1 MGRWLAAGLVA
12 ICLGSACGE
21 RLAASGSTAT
31 PSPAALPAASA
42 TAISA
47 TAVPATIVPDATAT
61 ATLVVTRL
69 PTPSPT
75 VSPAPPSAL
84 TLAQLKYRVIDRF
97 GPLWYCDPDF
107 FPVARLDEGALAD
120 QRFPEIAKDAETFA
134 AILTHLGYAASA
146 SYTADQR
153 LAIYREWK
161 MLGAL
166 RLDPLGTAYHFTARF
181 TPDGNSGSLIDAT
194 IDPAGRITV
203 ASQIASGRPP
213 CPICLARGTPIAT
226 PSGPVAVEDLRA
238 GMAVWT
244 ADATGARV
252 AGTVVAIGSM
262 TAPADHEVVHLVLSD
277 GRELRASPTHPL
289 ADGRRFGDLAAGD
302 TVDGASVVA
311 AERIGYASGTTFD
324 LLPSGPTGTYWAG
337 GVPLA
342 STLRR

>member
-120 QRFPEIAKDAETFA
+120 QRFPEIAKEAETFA

-311 AERIGYASGTTFD
+311 AERSCATWSG
-324 LLPSGPTGTYWAG
+324 SRG
-337 GVPLA
+337 GRSPGRA
-342 STLRR
+342 RCR